1 MVLSPRCR
9 FCLFIRNYYLAQPFL
24 LKAFP
29 LDLAPPIKKKK
40 LDEAVFSICGDRKV
54 DHVRACGINCKK
66 IRNEQVC
73 DLADYPVGSRNRCF

>member
-29 LDLAPPIKKKK
+29 LDLAPPIKKKNWMR
-40 LDEAVFSICGDRKV
+40 LYLAFAGI
-54 DHVRACGINCKK
+54 VRLIMLEHA
-66 IRNEQVC
+66 
-73 DLADYPVGSRNRCF
+73 A

>member
-9 FCLFIRNYYLAQPFL
+9 FCLFIRNYYLAQPFF

-40 LDEAVFSICGDRKV
+40 HWMRLCLAFAGI
-54 DHVRACGINCKK
+54 VRLIMLEHA
-66 IRNEQVC
+66 
-73 DLADYPVGSRNRCF
+73 A